1 MLGKLSTNQTSSLT
15 TWTKLDAH
23 RSAFSFCRK
32 KAARVWL
39 VGVGV
44 GPVLARHVRKKS
56 DYSFQE
62 VSFLPQP
69 LVQVM
74 NSGPYGCVASA
85 FIH

>member
-15 TWTKLDAH
+15 IWTKLDAH

-44 GPVLARHVRKKS
+44 GPVLARHVRKSQITVFRKS
-56 DYSFQE
+56 VFS
-62 VSFLPQP
+62 LN
-69 LVQVM
+69 L
-74 NSGPYGCVASA
+74 
-85 FIH
+85 